1 MDEAVVNPGVVGD
14 VVVHEDVVREAVA
27 DEGVVVATSP
37 EAVVLRYLAVLY
49 NDRRL
54 DLIPE
59 LLADPEIR
67 HAPGETRSVSLAE
80 NTERLE
86 KMLAACPVLRFEPS
100 VVVANDDL
108 VSVAWNGWSQQ
119 LDGRSYEFAAIE
131 MFRVLDGKIV
141 EIWNAKEAKGLWS

>member
-1 MDEAVVNPGVVGD
+1 MDEDLTVTGGAATATTVGS
-14 VVVHEDVVREAVA
+14 
-27 DEGVVVATSP
+27 SP
-37 EAVVLRYLAVLY
+37 EAVVRRYLAVLY

-100 VVVANDDL
+100 VVVVNGDL

-119 LDGRSYEFAAIE
+119 LDGRAYEFAAIE
-131 MFRVLDGKIV
+131 MFRVRDGKIV